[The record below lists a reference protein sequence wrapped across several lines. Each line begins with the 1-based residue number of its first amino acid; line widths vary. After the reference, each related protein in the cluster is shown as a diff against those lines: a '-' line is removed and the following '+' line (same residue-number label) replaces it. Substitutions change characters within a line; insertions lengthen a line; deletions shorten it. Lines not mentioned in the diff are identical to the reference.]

1 MGRTIRSVS
10 KCHCRRVFILILV
23 LCGTQKQ
30 DFTRMIRLVEQVAD
44 QEEVVVQA
52 GHNHYETNKMKLFS
66 FIPNDEMEKL
76 YQQAELIVTHAGA
89 GSILQG
95 IKNQKKIIAVP
106 RLKKYHEHVNDHQI
120 ELAAKLE
127 QLGCLLT
134 YQDGE
139 DFITLYKKAKQF
151 IPLPFNHKGQIELLI
166 DQSLEKYLK

>member
-1 MGRTIRSVS
+1 MGGAIRSLP
-10 KCHCRRVFILILV
+10 KCYCRRVFILILV

-30 DFTRMIRLVEQVAD
+30 DFTRLMRLVEQVAD
-44 QEEVVVQA
+44 REEVIIQA
-52 GHNHYETNKMKLFS
+52 GHNHYETDKMKLFS

-76 YQQAELIVTHAGA
+76 YQQASLVVTHAGA

-95 IKNQKKIIAVP
+95 VKNHKKIIAVP

-120 ELAAKLE
+120 ELATKLE
-127 QLGCLLT
+127 QLGCILT

-139 DFITLYKKAKQF
+139 DFISLYEKAKTF
-151 IPLPFNHKGQIELLI
+151 NPLPFNQKGNIEGLI